1 MLISCL
7 RQNLKQGK
15 NKMGKRK
22 KLYNLRSEIM
32 CEIEKVTVLL
42 EQITN
47 NDDVEI
53 KTGILASIALENSQK
68 ISRINE
74 KIGSILRL

>member
-1 MLISCL
+1 MS
-7 RQNLKQGK
+7 
-15 NKMGKRK
+15 KRK
-22 KLYNLRSEIM
+22 KLYNLRAEIM

-53 KTGILASIALENSQK
+53 KAGILARIALEKSRK

-74 KIGSILRL
+74 KMGSILRL

>member
-1 MLISCL
+1 MS
-7 RQNLKQGK
+7 
-15 NKMGKRK
+15 KRK
-22 KLYNLRSEIM
+22 KLYNLRAEIM
-32 CEIEKVTVLL
+32 CEIEKITVLL

-53 KTGILASIALENSQK
+53 KTGILARIALEKSQK

-74 KIGSILRL
+74 KMGSILKL